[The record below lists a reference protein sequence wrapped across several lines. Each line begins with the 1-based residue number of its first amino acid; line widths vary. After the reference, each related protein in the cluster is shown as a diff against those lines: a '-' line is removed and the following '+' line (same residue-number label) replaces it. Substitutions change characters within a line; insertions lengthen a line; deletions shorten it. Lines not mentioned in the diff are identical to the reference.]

1 MSLTKSDLANRIH
14 EKTGISIAESLRH
27 VSAFFESVKSA
38 VHDEGQ
44 VKFSGFGNFVVK
56 DKKRRKGRNPQTG
69 ETMYISERKVLKFK
83 PSLILKSDINKK
95 YKNGSAK

>member
-56 DKKRRKGRNPQTG
+56 DKK
-69 ETMYISERKVLKFK
+69 EERAGI
-83 PSLILKSDINKK
+83 PRP
-95 YKNGSAK
+95 AKLCI